1 MNVVI
6 GTPIY
11 RNGAYAIDKFL
22 SNQEEIQ
29 RTYPASELVLATSEN
44 DFFGELERLVR
55 SSRLRATIFHYG
67 FVKPDCARSNLWDIA
82 GGREAIRKYVLSQTQ
97 ARYMLFL
104 DADMTFDPSVIA
116 TMEREIQGYDAVF
129 SGYPLHQSGMGL
141 AGAGCVMLTRSILE
155 KLEFRCYEFRN
166 GEVIF
171 EDNVLE
177 MDLFRLGSRVKKGFF
192 VAISH
197 YSSPTEARYIVP
209 QPLGLARKLA
219 NNALVRYALLRASIM
234 IQRNIPW
241 KLKILLNKFIIPT

>member
-1 MNVVI
+1 VNVVI

-44 DFFGELERLVR
+44 DFFGELEGLVR

-67 FVKPDCARSNLWDIA
+67 FVKPDYARSNLWDIA

-104 DADMTFDPSVIA
+104 DADMTFEPSVIA

-129 SGYPLHQSGMGL
+129 SGYPLHQSAPEAFWRSSSSDATSSEMVRSYPKTMYSRWTCSVWAVESRKASSSLSAITQARRKLDTSFRNRSDSLESWPTALLSG
-141 AGAGCVMLTRSILE
+141 TRS
-155 KLEFRCYEFRN
+155 
-166 GEVIF
+166 
-171 EDNVLE
+171 
-177 MDLFRLGSRVKKGFF
+177 
-192 VAISH
+192 
-197 YSSPTEARYIVP
+197 
-209 QPLGLARKLA
+209 
-219 NNALVRYALLRASIM
+219 
-234 IQRNIPW
+234 
-241 KLKILLNKFIIPT
+241 